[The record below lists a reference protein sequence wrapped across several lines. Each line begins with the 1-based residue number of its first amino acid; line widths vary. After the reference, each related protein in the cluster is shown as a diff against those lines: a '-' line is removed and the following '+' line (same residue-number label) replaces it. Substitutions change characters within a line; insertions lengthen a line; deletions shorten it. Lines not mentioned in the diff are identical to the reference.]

1 MKKTSNTTGNTV
13 PFFPADREYKFLK
26 KEIHSALDEV
36 GQSGHIILGPK
47 VSELEQKFSDLL
59 QKKYVVS
66 CASGT
71 DAITLG
77 IKALGI
83 GTGNEVILPANS
95 YPSVFGVAL
104 SGAKPVLVDIDY
116 ETGGIDPK
124 SIAKAITSK
133 TKAILAVHLYGLP
146 IDIQAVKLI
155 CKKHNLF
162 LIEDCAQ
169 ATGSEYENKPAGSFG
184 DIAIFSFYPTK
195 NLGAMGDGGIVVTDT
210 AQRYERLKAL
220 RMYGEKERYNSEI
233 LGLNSR
239 LDELQ
244 AAFLIRK
251 LQYLP
256 EWIDRRIKLA
266 GIYRNVLSEITDIEL
281 LPEFT
286 DRKNSYHLF
295 PIRTSKRNQLMEWLI
310 SHNIQTG
317 IHYPRS
323 IHQTITFKD
332 LAKEKSFTN
341 SERWNETTL
350 SLPLHPFLTETE
362 VLFVTQKVVE
372 FFNKE
377 REI

>member
-1 MKKTSNTTGNTV
+1 M
-13 PFFPADREYKFLK
+13 
-26 KEIHSALDEV
+26 
-36 GQSGHIILGPK
+36 
-47 VSELEQKFSDLL
+47 
-59 QKKYVVS
+59 S

-77 IKALGI
+77 IKALEIENGD
-83 GTGNEVILPANS
+83 EVILPANS

-124 SIAKAITSK
+124 RIEKAITSK
-133 TKAILAVHLYGLP
+133 TKAILIVHLYGLP
-146 IDIQAVKLI
+146 VDIEAVKLI
-155 CKKHNLF
+155 CQKHNLF

-195 NLGAMGDGGIVVTDT
+195 NLGAMGDGGIVATDN

-233 LGLNSR
+233 LGMNSR

-256 EWIDRRIKLA
+256 EWIDKRIKLA

-295 PIRTSKRNQLMEWLI
+295 PIRTSKRNQLMEWLT

-323 IHQTITFKD
+323 IHQTITFRDFGKG
-332 LAKEKSFTN
+332 KSFAN
-341 SERWNETTL
+341 SEKWNETTL

-362 VLFVTQKVVE
+362 VVFVAQKVIE
-372 FFNKE
+372 FFNNE
-377 REI
+377 RKI

>member
-26 KEIHSALDEV
+26 KELHSALDEV

-47 VSELEQKFSDLL
+47 VSELEKNFSDLL
-59 QKKYVVS
+59 QKEYVVS

-77 IKALGI
+77 VKALGI
-83 GTGNEVILPANS
+83 GNGDEVILPANS

-116 ETGGIDPK
+116 ESGGIDPS
-124 SIAKAITSK
+124 SIEEAITSK
-133 TKAILAVHLYGLP
+133 TKAVLAVHLYGLP
-146 IDIQAVKLI
+146 IDIQALKRI
-155 CKKHNLF
+155 CQEHNLY

-169 ATGSEYENKPAGSFG
+169 ATGSEYESKPVGSFG

-195 NLGAMGDGGIVVTDT
+195 NLGAMGDGGIVVTNN
-210 AQRYERLKAL
+210 AQRYELLKAL
-220 RMYGEKERYNSEI
+220 RMYGERERYNSET
-233 LGLNSR
+233 LGMNSR

-256 EWIDRRIKLA
+256 EWIDKRIKLA
-266 GIYRNVLSEITDIEL
+266 KIYRDALIEISDIEL
-281 LPEFT
+281 LPELP

-295 PIRTSKRNQLMEWLI
+295 PIRTSKRSLLMEWL
-310 SHNIQTG
+310 SLHNIQTG

-332 LAKEKSFTN
+332 LGKGKSFPN
-341 SERWNETTL
+341 SEKWNETTL
-350 SLPLHPFLTETE
+350 SLPLHPFLTEAE
-362 VLFVTQKVVE
+362 VIFVAQKVVE

>member
-1 MKKTSNTTGNTV
+1 MKKINNTTGNTV

-26 KEIHSALDEV
+26 KELHAALDEV

-47 VSELEQKFSDLL
+47 VSELEQNFSDLI
-59 QKKYVVS
+59 QKEYVVS

-71 DAITLG
+71 DAIILG

-83 GTGNEVILPANS
+83 ENGDEVILPANS

-124 SIAKAITSK
+124 RIEKAITSK

-146 IDIQAVKLI
+146 VDIEGVKLI
-155 CKKHNLF
+155 CQKHNLF

-169 ATGSEYENKPAGSFG
+169 ATGSEYENKPTGSFG

-195 NLGAMGDGGIVVTDT
+195 NLGAMGDGGIVATNT
-210 AQRYERLKAL
+210 AQRFERLKAL

-233 LGLNSR
+233 LGMNSR

-251 LQYLP
+251 LRYLH
-256 EWIDRRIKLA
+256 EWVDNRIKLA

-295 PIRTSKRNQLMEWLI
+295 PIRTSKRNELMKWLT

-332 LAKEKSFTN
+332 LGKGKSFTT
-341 SERWNETTL
+341 SEKWNETTL

-362 VLFVTQKVVE
+362 VVFVAQKVIE
-372 FFNKE
+372 FLNKE
-377 REI
+377 RKI